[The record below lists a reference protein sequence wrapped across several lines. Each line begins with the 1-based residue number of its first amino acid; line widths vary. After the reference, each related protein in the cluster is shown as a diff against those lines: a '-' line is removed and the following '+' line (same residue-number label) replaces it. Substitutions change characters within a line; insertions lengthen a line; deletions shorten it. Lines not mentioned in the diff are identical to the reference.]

1 MGIELGWLGSIG
13 NWLDQTTEE
22 KVNPHDSRSPPDS
35 LEPEPALMAVEAREL
50 LPVSVSE
57 WTPRDAAS
65 WAAAMFSAPLWQFT
79 CNSANAQIWS
89 ANCDPKWRQEL
100 DLSAAL
106 LSAKVDGRQ
115 LVEIGPLELEDLA
128 PGLGMHTKSQ
138 VLRAVRALHSRWWW
152 SCISKPAEEGWFNL
166 LFKR

>member
-1 MGIELGWLGSIG
+1 MGIELGWLGGIG
-13 NWLDQTTEE
+13 SWLDQTTEE

-35 LEPEPALMAVEAREL
+35 SEPEPAPMTVEAREL

-65 WAAAMFSAPLWQFT
+65 WAAAMFSAPLWQWAAT
-79 CNSANAQIWS
+79 
-89 ANCDPKWRQEL
+89 DGTGHEWRQEL

-106 LSAKVDGRQ
+106 LSAKVDGQQ

-138 VLRAVRALHSRWWW
+138 VLRAVKALHSRWRW
-152 SCISKPAEEGWFNL
+152 SCISKPA
-166 LFKR
+166 

>member
-35 LEPEPALMAVEAREL
+35 SEPEPAPMTVEAREL

-65 WAAAMFSAPLWQFT
+65 WAAAMFSASLWQWAAT
-79 CNSANAQIWS
+79 
-89 ANCDPKWRQEL
+89 DGTGHEWRQEL

-106 LSAKVDGRQ
+106 LSAKVDGQQ

-138 VLRAVRALHSRWWW
+138 VLRAVKALHSRWRW